1 MHRRIKGLL
10 SLALVFVMVTATVN
24 PVLADEQP
32 QEPLAEEAVELPQE
46 SEQPEIAVGAADEE
60 KQPQTQQEV
69 TEEQSKTQEAQTQTQ
84 QQTTVETQITQ
95 LETEPV
101 TETQADAQQ
110 PTAEEETGTEELP
123 PVETDSVVETE
134 QVVSTGSETN
144 SSDPID
150 FLTAEQKQFRVYS
163 GTQPIKLLSETTDD
177 MLAQLKFMDGG
188 IVPDSANMPAQSGT
202 IIKKILESR
211 VGDARFYM
219 LAGWNLWDVRYDGI
233 PNSVYA
239 NAGPTALGDLATLQN
254 FKNSMF
260 FNNNGTGTEPDIT
273 FYQPVLEPVW
283 SCIDYP
289 IPVYDAQ
296 GQNTGLTVTVNAE
309 NYNDPSKVAFPNIGA
324 DSWKLVYEGSEYVLN
339 SASEIWTNT
348 TNGIGTIGR
357 NFNERNAKLQACTLM
372 QEGRADFTQPDWYEG
387 QQPAAPIV
395 SSETNGT
402 DHITYYYKEM
412 GADDST
418 YTTVIPKTAGKYTAK
433 AVFAAVGIY
442 REVIKIVDFNILS
455 ATAEI
460 KYEISGPQGTEG
472 WYTGAVTICAKDGYQ
487 VRISETDEWTNA
499 VTVAQSGNVMLY
511 VKKTDGTEYPA
522 EALQFLIDETD
533 PVIVG
538 VQNGVTYYGETAV
551 AVTDA
556 FLLKVTVNDEL
567 QTVSDNQAN
576 FVLKPSEQPY
586 IIKAEDMAGNW
597 LECTV
602 WVKEKEAEIPPVLQ
616 EGTAEFIQP
625 GWYVGE
631 EMPAPL
637 VSSETNGIDHIT
649 YYYKEA
655 GADDSAYTA
664 TVPNKAGKYTAK
676 AVFAATQLYQE
687 VVKTAD
693 FEILEK
699 VMPDETM
706 PVISGVADGQ
716 TYYGDQTVTVTDEN
730 LRSVTIN
737 GEAAVISDNR
747 AEVTLKPSDNVYKI
761 IAEDMAGNRTEYTVE
776 VLETWVRD
784 GITSDGKK
792 NLRAARIYKLGGGK
806 WTVAGDKTVYQG
818 GRTFYVKTGGAYDF
832 KKK

>member
-24 PVLADEQP
+24 PVLADELP
-32 QEPLAEEAVELPQE
+32 QEPLTAETAEIPQE
-46 SEQPEIAVGAADEE
+46 PE
-60 KQPQTQQEV
+60 QPQTTVETAAAQEQPQTWQEIMEEQPK
-69 TEEQSKTQEAQTQTQ
+69 TEETQTETE

-95 LETEPV
+95 LETESV
-101 TETQADAQQ
+101 TETQPEAQQ
-110 PTAEEETGTEELP
+110 PTTEEETGTEELP
-123 PVETDSVVETE
+123 PVETDPVVETE

-163 GTQPIKLLSETTDD
+163 GTQPIKLLSEMTDD

-211 VGDARFYM
+211 EGDARFYM

-273 FYQPVLEPVW
+273 FYQPILEPVW

-296 GQNTGLTVTVNAE
+296 GQNTGLTITVNAE
-309 NYNDPSKVAFPNIGA
+309 NYNDPSKVAFPDIEA

-357 NFNERNAKLQACTLM
+357 NFNERNAKLQAYKLPA
-372 QEGRADFTQPDWYEG
+372 QEESR
-387 QQPAAPIV
+387 
-395 SSETNGT
+395 
-402 DHITYYYKEM
+402 
-412 GADDST
+412 
-418 YTTVIPKTAGKYTAK
+418 
-433 AVFAAVGIY
+433 
-442 REVIKIVDFNILS
+442 
-455 ATAEI
+455 
-460 KYEISGPQGTEG
+460 YEIIGPQVTQG
-472 WYTGAVTICAKDGYQ
+472 WYTGAVTIHAKDGYQ
-487 VRISETDEWTNA
+487 VRLSETDAWAEA
-499 VTVAQSGNVMLY
+499 VTVTQSGNVMLY
-511 VKKTDGTEYPA
+511 IKKTDATEYPA
-522 EALQFLIDETD
+522 EALQFLIDETA
-533 PVIVG
+533 PVIIG
-538 VQNGVTYYGETAV
+538 VQNGGTYYGDTAA

-567 QTVSDNQAN
+567 QTVAENQAG

-586 IIKAEDMAGNW
+586 SIKAEDMAGNRI
-597 LECTV
+597 ECIV
-602 WVKEKEAEIPPVLQ
+602 WVMEKEADVPPVLQ
-616 EGTAEFIQP
+616 EGIAEFVQP
-625 GWYVGE
+625 SWYAGE

-655 GADDSAYTA
+655 GADDSAYTM
-664 TVPNKAGKYTAK
+664 TVPDKPGKYTAK

-687 VVKTAD
+687 VVKISD
-693 FEILEK
+693 FEIWVK
-699 VMPDETM
+699 VLPDETA
-706 PVISGVADGQ
+706 PVISGVSDGQ

-730 LRSVTIN
+730 LRSVTVN
-737 GEAAVISDNR
+737 GEVAVISDNR